1 MTDGTITGTGVNPIV
16 DLNKAGA
23 RYRHKARG
31 STYRVLH
38 DGERL
43 QINDPKHDNA
53 SLVVYQSEHDGTVW
67 VRPTSEFHDGRF
79 ERIGEPPPPFSQI
92 LTDDQRR
99 QLREQWGEG
108 PTVTVLLPIDGG
120 DHGDDAK

>member
-1 MTDGTITGTGVNPIV
+1 MAHHLVLTVIGDDRPGLVGELSAAISVHQGNWPI
-16 DLNKAGA
+16 
-23 RYRHKARG
+23 
-31 STYRVLH
+31 
-38 DGERL
+38 
-43 QINDPKHDNA
+43 
-53 SLVVYQSEHDGTVW
+53 
-67 VRPTSEFHDGRF
+67 